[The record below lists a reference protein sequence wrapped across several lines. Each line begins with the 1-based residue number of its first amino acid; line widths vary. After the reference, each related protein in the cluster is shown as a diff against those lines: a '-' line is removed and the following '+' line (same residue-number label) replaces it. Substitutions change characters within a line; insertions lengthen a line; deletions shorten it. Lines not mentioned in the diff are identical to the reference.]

1 MTFIPEARIEARATE
16 LWQRYGLQPGFDVE
30 RLLDQ
35 LELSLSWE
43 TIDDSGKEGDMLGQL
58 VPGQRL
64 VLLNERHLKRLEKDG
79 RAQLR
84 FTVGH
89 EIGHWILHAPGG
101 GLGACPL
108 FADGRIWCRDGSQES
123 IERQA
128 EMFAAALL
136 IPQELLAKALPAA
149 PWSGWPAVYR
159 LAERFA
165 VSPTAMQYRLAKL
178 EWMHLGE
185 DREPRSGPEPM
196 PGQGSLLEA

>member
-1 MTFIPEARIEARATE
+1 MTFIPETRIEARAAE
-16 LWQRYGLQPGFDVE
+16 LWQRHDLQPGFDVE

-43 TIDDSGKEGDMLGQL
+43 TIDDTNQEGDVLGQL
-58 VPGQRL
+58 IPGQRM
-64 VLLNERHLKRLEKDG
+64 VLLNERHLERLEKDNC
-79 RAQLR
+79 AQLR

-89 EIGHWILHAPGG
+89 EIGHWVLHAPGG
-101 GLGACPL
+101 GLGASPL
-108 FADGRIWCRDGSQES
+108 FADGRIWCRDGSGES

-128 EMFAAALL
+128 EMFSAALL
-136 IPQELLAKALPAA
+136 IPRELLAKVLPAP

-165 VSPTAMQYRLAKL
+165 VSPTAMQHRLAKL

-185 DREPRSGPEPM
+185 NREPRSGPEPK
-196 PGQGSLLEA
+196 PGQGSLL